1 MSRPR
6 NEQYETDPDDGLI
19 RGIIG
24 AWSAEDK
31 HQRLK
36 GYIYAS
42 HGARRK
48 FSKDF
53 GKDTGF
59 VDLYCGPGR
68 ARVRDAESKVVDGS
82 AVIAAKKGSECT
94 PFQRFVIG
102 DVDADLVAACE
113 KRLASSGATKIL
125 PLVGPAEET
134 AEFAIRFLDKSSLN
148 LSFVDPFNAG
158 LPFSILETLGQI
170 ERMDLLIHFSGMD
183 YKRNLQSM
191 MKDGRLDKLAPGW
204 EEVISSKMGINELRN
219 VIFSH
224 WKSLLESKLKYKVND
239 TIVAVKG
246 PNNAEIY
253 RLVFASRHKL
263 ADKLWSEV
271 SNLESQRNLL

>member
-1 MSRPR
+1 MSRPKK
-6 NEQYETDPDDGLI
+6 EQYEIDPDDGLI

-31 HQRLK
+31 HERLK
-36 GYIYAS
+36 RYIYAS
-42 HGARRK
+42 HGARNR
-48 FSKDF
+48 FWKDF

-68 ARVRDAESKVVDGS
+68 ARIRDLDSKIVDGS
-82 AVIAAKKGSECT
+82 AVIAAKKGAECT

-102 DVDADLVAACE
+102 DVNAELVTACE
-113 KRLASSGATKIL
+113 KRLANSGATKIRSL
-125 PLVGPAEET
+125 IGSAEET
-134 AEFAIRFLDKSSLN
+134 VGDAVRFLDKRSLN
-148 LSFVDPFNAG
+148 LGFVDPFNVG
-158 LPFSILETLGQI
+158 LPFSVIEALGEI

-183 YKRNLQSM
+183 YKRNLLAM
-191 MKDGRLDKLAPGW
+191 MKDGRLDKLAPKW
-204 EEVISSKMGINELRN
+204 EGAISSKMGINELRN

-224 WKSLLESKLKYKVND
+224 WKNLLESKLKYKVND
-239 TIVAVKG
+239 TIVTVHG

-271 SNLESQRNLL
+271 SNLAPQRNLL